1 MGDVVTTMRSKPGK
15 PGEPDDCPEEVLY
28 WIAWYPDH
36 LTDEQ
41 RGAVEAHAAECAD
54 CRGELDMIAGTA
66 PAPAGAPPA
75 DATYARVKA
84 RISEGKPAPAS
95 APRRLESR
103 PAWRP
108 ASWAA
113 AAALVL
119 VVGSTGFY
127 LGPQLRGSEP
137 VYLPATEP
145 GNSPGSAAGP
155 MLQVVFSPETSI
167 ATLADTLRSVGATI
181 VEGPSPRGMYI
192 LRAAPGA
199 DPTVVAR
206 VLKQSGVAA
215 LAEPQAP

>member
-1 MGDVVTTMRSKPGK
+1 MGDVVTSMSSLPGKPGK
-15 PGEPDDCPEEVLY
+15 PADCPEEVLY

-41 RGAVEAHAAECAD
+41 RGAVEAHAAECSD
-54 CRGELDMIAGTA
+54 CRQELDMIAGTA

-95 APRRLESR
+95 APRSLETR

-119 VVGSTGFY
+119 VAGSAGLY
-127 LGPQLRGSEP
+127 LGPLLNGGEAVYETASEAQTRP
-137 VYLPATEP
+137 V
-145 GNSPGSAAGP
+145 GAAGP
-155 MLQVVFSPETSI
+155 VLQVVFSPEVSV

-181 VEGPSPRGMYI
+181 VDGPSPRGMYT

-199 DPTVVAR
+199 DPVVVAR
-206 VLKQSGVAA
+206 VLKQTGVAA